1 MQALYRKYRP
11 SKFKEVLGQDHIIK
25 ALTGA
30 IKEHQISHAYLF
42 AGGRGTGKTSVARIL
57 ASELGSSEKDIYE
70 IDAASNRGIDEVR
83 ALREA
88 VSTLPYES
96 KYKIY
101 IVDEV
106 HMLTKE
112 AFNALLKTLEE
123 PPAHVI
129 FILATTEIEKL
140 LDTVVSRCQV
150 FIFKKP
156 NREILKKMLESVA
169 QSEGY
174 KLDAGSLDLVAIMA
188 DGSYRDA
195 LGILQKIIN
204 ASDDKKISLAEV
216 EKITGAPKGEIVNSF
231 VKAVAL
237 KNVEAGLISIKEAKL
252 GNVDIK
258 TFMNL
263 VLHKVRLAII
273 LKNAPK
279 MKDEIKEEVGDEDYI
294 FLEEMAHLPDTGLN
308 SKVLSTLL
316 GAYELSSHLYIPE
329 FPIELALIQ
338 IFAEQKSV

>member
-11 SKFKEVLGQDHIIK
+11 AKFKEVLGQDHIIK

-30 IKEHQISHAYLF
+30 IKEGQISHAYLF
-42 AGGRGTGKTSVARIL
+42 SGGRGTGKTSVARIL
-57 ASELGSSEKDIYE
+57 AKELGTSEKDIYE
-70 IDAASNRGIDEVR
+70 IDAASNRGIDNIRE
-83 ALREA
+83 LREA
-88 VSTLPYES
+88 VATLPFES

-140 LDTVVSRCQV
+140 LDTVISRCQV
-150 FIFKKP
+150 FTFKKP
-156 NREILKKMLESVA
+156 NREILKKMLGTVA
-169 QSEGY
+169 EAEGY
-174 KLDAGSLDLVAIMA
+174 KLDAGSLDLISIMA

-195 LGILQKIIN
+195 LGILQKVIN

-216 EKITGAPKGEIVNSF
+216 EKITGAPKGEIVNAF
-231 VKAVAL
+231 VKALAE
-237 KNVEAGLISIKEAKL
+237 KNAEGGITSIKEAKSE
-252 GNVDIK
+252 NVDIK

-273 LKNAPK
+273 LKNVPK
-279 MKDEIKEEVGDEDYI
+279 MKDEIKEEVGEED
-294 FLEEMAHLPDTGLN
+294 FKLLENFVGITDTGLN
-308 SKVLSTLL
+308 SKILSALL
-316 GAYELSSHLYIPE
+316 GAYELSGHSYIPE
-329 FPIELALIQ
+329 FPIELALIE
-338 IFAEQKSV
+338 IFAPQKSL

>member
-11 SKFKEVLGQDHIIK
+11 SNFKEVLGQDHIVK

-30 IKEHQISHAYLF
+30 IKEGQISHAYLF
-42 AGGRGTGKTSVARIL
+42 AGGRGTGKTSVARIF
-57 ASELGSSEKDIYE
+57 ANELDVNEKDIYE
-70 IDAASNRGIDEVR
+70 IDAASNRGIDDIRE
-83 ALREA
+83 LRDA
-88 VSTLPYES
+88 VATLPYES

-101 IVDEV
+101 IIDEV

-123 PPAHVI
+123 PPSHVI
-129 FILATTEIEKL
+129 FILATTELEKL

-156 NREILKKMLESVA
+156 NREILKKMLENVA
-169 QSEGY
+169 KSEGY

-204 ASDDKKISLAEV
+204 ASDDKKISLEEV
-216 EKITGAPKGEIVNSF
+216 EKITGAPKGKVVNMF
-231 VKAVAL
+231 VKALAE
-237 KNVEAGLISIKEAKL
+237 KNTEEALISIKEAKDE
-252 GNVDIK
+252 NVDIK

-263 VLHKVRLAII
+263 VLHKVRLSII
-273 LKNAPK
+273 LKNAPR
-279 MKDEIKEEVGDEDYI
+279 MKENIKEEIGEED
-294 FLEEMAHLPDTGLN
+294 FELLERLANISDTGLK
-308 SKVLSTLL
+308 SKTLSSLL
-316 GAYELSSHLYIPE
+316 GAYELSNRSYIPE
-329 FPIELALIQ
+329 FPVELALIEM
-338 IFAEQKSV
+338 FS